1 MNYAALDDEPDTVL
15 KRGEKQKLFD
25 YLDSNYLHSDLAWDG
40 NKILYG
46 LRNDI
51 EPIDE
56 IIRIGRKRYSVKL
69 QLTDWETTPYEL
81 LSRIN
86 NGVELP
92 QKPLNAL
99 NVILSHCIKRQRNI
113 VPSKSAYFNP
123 PPVNNTVHLE
133 NGLELW
139 SGTGARVTPTDG
151 FGITI
156 RFIKKHQTFIRGG
169 MNLADF
175 IGDISPLQFRL
186 NNSLLNDRHVRRLS
200 NSLKGIKVTPTYARY
215 PRKLTIARIS
225 NSDANSR
232 LVDRNDTVRE
242 YLEEQYGVDIT
253 RPRLNCIELTNR
265 NLIPIELLK
274 VLPNQPYYDNNNAKL
289 QADVIKKSC
298 INPNN
303 WIREI
308 RNSRGDVAEGANEFE
323 ETLEARVGR
332 NFEETTGIVL
342 ERNEM
347 QESFKANDISS
358 VIIALRGCNTD
369 VINFFKTQLRNTARG
384 CGLYIDCRVFQDVL
398 IGNLPRFLSK
408 DHHNIIIGNELDRIY
423 GTIKLHEMS
432 GYHTQCLKYS
442 TLSKLYNN
450 SRNERMVS
458 NTIKN
463 ILYKM
468 NIKAGGENWRIRV
481 QGNWPRTVFNEPVM
495 IIGAD
500 VTHFNDGNPSI
511 AAVVCNSSQFEF
523 TAGSSY
529 NFKISVQYPPE
540 NRNSIEYIK
549 DMKNIIR
556 DLLSAFYQNTRQ
568 KPGKIIYY
576 RDGVSMGQFETIVL
590 EELNAIQEAC
600 TSLEEGYQPKVSIVV
615 CTKRHGQ
622 RFVTTNRK
630 NPDIGTVVSKDLVA
644 PNYFNF
650 YLFSQNVFQGI
661 VND

>member
-25 YLDSNYLHSDLAWDG
+25 YLDFNYLHSELAWDG

-46 LRNDI
+46 LRNDV

-56 IIRIGRKRYSVKL
+56 IIAIGRKRYSVKL
-69 QLTDWETTPYEL
+69 QLTDWETTPDEL
-81 LSRIN
+81 LSKLN

-92 QKPLNAL
+92 QNPLNAL

-113 VPSKSAYFNP
+113 IQSKSGYFKP
-123 PPVNNTVHLE
+123 PPIDNAVHLE

-175 IGDISPLQFRL
+175 IIEISPRQFRL
-186 NNSLLNDRHVRRLS
+186 NNSLLNGRDVRRLS
-200 NSLKGIKVTPTYARY
+200 NLLKGFKVTPTYARY
-215 PRKLTIARIS
+215 PRKLTIAKIS
-225 NSDANSR
+225 NSDANTR
-232 LVDRNDTVRE
+232 LVDRNDTVRK
-242 YLEEQYGVDIT
+242 YLEEQYREQGVHIT
-253 RPRLNCIELTNR
+253 RPRLNCIELTNT

-274 VLPNQPYYDNNNAKL
+274 VMPNQPYYDNNNARL
-289 QADVIKKSC
+289 QADIIRKSC

-303 WIREI
+303 WMKEI
-308 RNSRGDVAEGANEFE
+308 SNSRDDVAEGAGEFE
-323 ETLEARVGR
+323 EMLDASIGKK
-332 NFEETTGIVL
+332 FEETNGIVL
-342 ERNEM
+342 ERNEI
-347 QESFKANDISS
+347 QETFNANDISTR
-358 VIIALRGCNTD
+358 IIALQGCDED
-369 VINFFKTQLRNTARG
+369 VIDFFKTQLRNIARE
-384 CGLYIDCRVFQDVL
+384 CGLNIDCRVFQNVL
-398 IGNLPRFLSK
+398 FEDLNEFLSK
-408 DHHNIIIGNELDRIY
+408 HHHNIIIGKELEY
-423 GTIKLHEMS
+423 GKIKLHEMG
-432 GYHTQCLKYS
+432 GYHTQCLKYF
-442 TLSKLYNN
+442 TLEKLY
-450 SRNERMVS
+450 RNRRMVS

-481 QGNWPRTVFNEPVM
+481 KGNWPNTVFKEPV
-495 IIGAD
+495 IIVGAD
-500 VTHFNDGNPSI
+500 VTHFNDGSPSI

-540 NRNSIEYIK
+540 NKNSIEYIK
-549 DMKNIIR
+549 DMKNIMR
-556 DLLSAFYQNTRQ
+556 DLLSAFYQSTRQ

-576 RDGVSMGQFETIVL
+576 RDGVSMGQFETIIL

-600 TSLEEGYQPKVSIVV
+600 TCLEEGYQPKVSIVV

-622 RFVTTNRK
+622 RFVTKSRK

-661 VND
+661 VHE